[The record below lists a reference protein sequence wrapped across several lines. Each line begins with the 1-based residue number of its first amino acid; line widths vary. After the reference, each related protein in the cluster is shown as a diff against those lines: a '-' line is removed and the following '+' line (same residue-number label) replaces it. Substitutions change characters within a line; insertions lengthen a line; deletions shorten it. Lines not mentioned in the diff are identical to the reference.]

1 MPKSPHVT
9 TRQGFF
15 VVQVNPGQTN
25 SLQSVEQRI
34 VGDPERGVPAEL
46 RCARTAPQHFA
57 YMPTAHCPN
66 NRFGQHLAKQYGV
79 DVVPSLV
86 ATSRWGSE
94 LGIARLHY
102 DLPHLF
108 VLPPLP
114 AEDAFVL
121 SVEISSGGSRRI
133 RSGGTVLRL
142 GPQREGAFHITDLSE
157 CNSAYVCS
165 PFHSMLFHV
174 PRETIDSFAEE
185 MDVPRVR
192 ALRCDAGTVDTV
204 VASLGRAMLPAL
216 MQPGEAS
223 TLFVD
228 HLALALKAHVLHAYG
243 GAAGVAN
250 ADSRGLAPWQERRAK
265 AFLMAHLASDVSLA
279 EVARECG
286 LSRSHFSKAFKQTF
300 GQAPHAW
307 LVAQRVDA
315 ARRLLRQP
323 DLPIA
328 EIAATCGFADQSHL
342 TRVFSAHIGT
352 PPARWRRLNA
362 G

>member
-1 MPKSPHVT
+1 M
-9 TRQGFF
+9 
-15 VVQVNPGQTN
+15 
-25 SLQSVEQRI
+25 
-34 VGDPERGVPAEL
+34 
-46 RCARTAPQHFA
+46 
-57 YMPTAHCPN
+57 
-66 NRFGQHLAKQYGV
+66 AKQYGV
-79 DVVPSLV
+79 DVVPSLI

-114 AEDAFVL
+114 AEDAFLL
-121 SVEISSGGSRRI
+121 SVEIAPGGYRQISR
-133 RSGGTVLRL
+133 GGTELRL
-142 GPQREGAFHITDLSE
+142 GLQQTGAFHIADLSE

-165 PFHSMLFHV
+165 PFHSMLFHL

-185 MDVPRVR
+185 MDMPRVGT
-192 ALRCDAGTVDTV
+192 LRCDAGTVDTV

-216 MQPGEAS
+216 MQPAEAS
-223 TLFVD
+223 MLFVD
-228 HLALALKAHVLHAYG
+228 HLTLALKAHVLHAYG
-243 GAAGVAN
+243 RAVGGAN
-250 ADSRGLAPWQERRAK
+250 ADSRGLAPWQERRAR
-265 AFLMAHLASDVSLA
+265 AFLMEHLAGDVSLA

-286 LSRSHFSKAFKQTF
+286 LSRSHFSKAFKQTI
-300 GQAPHAW
+300 GQTPHAW
-307 LVAQRVDA
+307 LVTQRVDA

-323 DLPIA
+323 NLPIA

-352 PPARWRRLNA
+352 SPARWRRLNA

>member
-1 MPKSPHVT
+1 MPITHRSD
-9 TRQGFF
+9 
-15 VVQVNPGQTN
+15 N
-25 SLQSVEQRI
+25 
-34 VGDPERGVPAEL
+34 
-46 RCARTAPQHFA
+46 HFA
-57 YMPTAHCPN
+57 H
-66 NRFGQHLAKQYGV
+66 RLAKQYGV
-79 DVVPSLV
+79 DAVPSLV

-94 LGIARLHY
+94 LGIAHMHH

-114 AEDAFVL
+114 AEDAFLL
-121 SVEISSGGSRRI
+121 SVEIASGGSRRI
-133 RSGGTVLRL
+133 CSGGATLRFGL
-142 GPQREGAFHITDLSE
+142 QQEGAFHITDLSE

-216 MQPGEAS
+216 IRPEEAS

-243 GAAGVAN
+243 GAADVAN
-250 ADSRGLAPWQERRAK
+250 ADSRGLSPWQERRAK

-286 LSRSHFSKAFKQTF
+286 LSRSHFSKAFKQTV
-300 GQAPHAW
+300 GRAPHAW
-307 LVAQRVDA
+307 LVTQRVDA

-328 EIAATCGFADQSHL
+328 QIAAACGFADQSHL

-362 G
+362 D